1 MRPMI
6 SLSRRIRPTAHRRK
20 QLALLGVALLAA
32 LTTFTASSGASQMA
46 PCPPITLV
54 AHRGLV
60 SASTTENTRAAFQ
73 AAWLRGSTE
82 IEYDVR
88 LTSDH
93 KFVVMHDATLDRT
106 TTGHGPVAETSLGQI
121 ERLRTKHG
129 QPIPSLASTLAW
141 AHTHHMRM
149 LLELKYDPRRPWTGR
164 DLRALVR
171 LVHHHQVADQTMFY
185 SFEARLV
192 EAIERFSPA
201 DSTGWIALSRP
212 TVTRAARTADVVFL
226 TPDLISPSFV
236 HQLQRH
242 GVEVAGRRTNDPRQ
256 VYAMALDGVSLVI
269 TDRLTPATAAT
280 DFRDVPV
287 CGGR

>member
-1 MRPMI
+1 M
-6 SLSRRIRPTAHRRK
+6 
-20 QLALLGVALLAA
+20 LAA
-32 LTTFTASSGASQMA
+32 LTTFTTASGASLMA

-60 SASTTENTRAAFQ
+60 SATTTENTRAAFE
-73 AAWLRGSTE
+73 AARRRGSTE

-88 LTSDH
+88 LTADR

-106 TTGHGPVAETSLGQI
+106 TTGHGLVADTRLSQI
-121 ERLRTKHG
+121 ARLRTKHG
-129 QPIPSLASTLAW
+129 QPIPSLDSTLAW
-141 AHTHHMRM
+141 AHSHHMRM
-149 LLELKYDPRRPWTGR
+149 LLELKYDARRPWSNR
-164 DLRALVR
+164 DLRSLVR
-171 LVHHHQVADQTMFY
+171 LVHAHHVAEQTMFY

-212 TVTRAARTADVVFL
+212 TVIQAAHTADAVFL
-226 TPDLISPSFV
+226 TPDLISPAFV
-236 HQLQRH
+236 HQLERH
-242 GVEVAGRRTNDPRQ
+242 GVAVAGRRTNDPRQ
-256 VYAMALDGVSLVI
+256 VYAMALEGVSAVI

-287 CGGR
+287 CGGG